1 MRRENTKFF
10 ARALREVA
18 TKVLM
23 VAMVI
28 SMAAVAGCSED
39 PTNGEENKQEQGQ
52 GGDYTNGV
60 QLPEES
66 SKKCGP
72 NQSLIKFNIKTSA
85 GYKLEVDNSDMLI
98 VRMNSAAD
106 KGGSFSVEMEVTQNK
121 TGAERKGNLFITV
134 NGYSRTKVMEVTQT
148 AGATDEVVKWV
159 DQRLQDEYYWL
170 DEYKEKLNT
179 FDYTLAYDK
188 FLSTSLLSMTTN
200 MEDGYVSGG
209 TRYLYSYITQESATR
224 ADDDRMENSFGIDI
238 ASTYIADSE
247 NKGAAMF
254 VVEHVYQ
261 DSPAANAGLKRGDY
275 ITKVDGNTIP
285 VIHDANN
292 NIIEANVPIFMDA
305 RNKLESGTGSVT
317 IEGETYDKE
326 NNKNI
331 IYRHNITSADYLP
344 NPVAYSTILQFDDA
358 VAKVMNPD
366 GKKIGY
372 MVYLGFESDFDEELI
387 ESMEYLAA
395 KGITDLILDLRMN
408 GGGSVNTSTMLA
420 SMLLS
425 EEYVGKTYATLK
437 RNPKNTLFPKEYLNT
452 ECLITKNGLGDF
464 EDKEL
469 PNLNLPELWVI
480 TSNSTASASEMVIK
494 GLEGLDVPVKLVGK
508 TTNGKNCGMDVM
520 EKTFGSHLYTYA
532 PITFMNY
539 NAKDDNDYADGII
552 PNIDFDKYYDPNN
565 PYKDYY
571 STQCYYFP
579 IPTANWGELNIEI
592 NENGGMSFSGD
603 FILLETVSN
612 IGRGKSMLKNSSAA
626 SELGFKPAEM
636 QTTRA
641 TETKM
646 VYDANIIPQN
656 RAYGATLT
664 EAEREA
670 LRANRE

>member
-28 SMAAVAGCSED
+28 SMAAMAGCSED

-52 GGDYTNGV
+52 GGGYTNGV

-106 KGGSFSVEMEVTQNK
+106 KGGSFSVEVEVTQNK

-134 NGYSRTKVMEVTQT
+134 NGYSRTKVMEITQT

-200 MEDGYVSGG
+200 MEDGYVVKG

-224 ADDDRMENSFGIDI
+224 ADDDRMENSFGILI
-238 ASTYIADSE
+238 AGRYFGGSNNTAI
-247 NKGAAMF
+247 F
-254 VVEHVYQ
+254 VVEHVYPG
-261 DSPAANAGLKRGDY
+261 SPAANAGLKRGDT
-275 ITKVDGNTIP
+275 ISKVDNATIP
-285 VIHDANN
+285 EPTSNLQQYYTL
-292 NIIEANVPIFMDA
+292 
-305 RNKLESGTGSVT
+305 RNKLESGTGSIT
-317 IEGETYDKE
+317 IEGETYDKQTQ
-326 NNKNI
+326 KDI
-331 IYRHNITSADYLP
+331 VYRKSLTAADYLP
-344 NPVAYSTILQFDDA
+344 SPVAHYTVLEFDEA
-358 VAKVMNPD
+358 VAKVINPD

-372 MVYLGFESDFDEELI
+372 LSYLGFESEYDAELI
-387 ESMEYLAA
+387 EAMEYLAA
-395 KGITDLILDLRMN
+395 KGITDLILDLRVN
-408 GGGSVNTSTMLA
+408 GGGSVNTSTMLG

-437 RNPKNTLFPKEYLNT
+437 RNPKNKLFPAEYLN
-452 ECLITKNGLGDF
+452 EDCLITKNGLGDEF
-464 EDKEL
+464 KNKDL
-469 PNLNLPELWVI
+469 PNLDLPELWVI
-480 TSNSTASASEMVIK
+480 ASNSTASASEMVIK
-494 GLEGLDVPVKLVGK
+494 GLEGLDVPVHIVGK

-520 EKTFGSHLYTYA
+520 EKTFGSYIYTYA
-532 PITFMNY
+532 PITFMNF
-539 NAKDDNDYADGII
+539 NAKGDNDYADGIK
-552 PNIDFDKYYDPNN
+552 PQVNLD
-565 PYKDYY
+565 DYY
-571 STQCYYFP
+571 NESNIQSSYQTYQCYVFP
-579 IPTANWGELNIEI
+579 MPMNEWAEMNFTPS
-592 NENGGMSFSGD
+592 ENGGINISGD
-603 FILLETVSN
+603 FALCETVLR
-612 IGRGKSMLKNSSAA
+612 IGGRTMLKSGTSAA
-626 SELGFKPAEM
+626 LQFKPTEM
-636 QTTRA
+636 MTTRA
-641 TETKM
+641 AEAKM

>member
-106 KGGSFSVEMEVTQNK
+106 KGGSFSVEVEVTQNK
-121 TGAERKGNLFITV
+121 TGAERKGNVFITV

-200 MEDGYVSGG
+200 MEDGYVVEG
-209 TRYLYSYITQESATR
+209 TRYLYSYITRESATR
-224 ADDDRMENSFGIDI
+224 ADDDRMENSFGILI
-238 ASTYIADSE
+238 AGRYFGGSNNTAIL
-247 NKGAAMF
+247 
-254 VVEHVYQ
+254 VVEHVYPG
-261 DSPAANAGLKRGDY
+261 SPAANAGLKRGDT
-275 ITKVDGNTIP
+275 ITKVDNATIP
-285 VIHDANN
+285 EPTSNLQQYYTL
-292 NIIEANVPIFMDA
+292 
-305 RNKLESGTGSVT
+305 RNKLESGTGSIT
-317 IEGETYDKE
+317 IEGETYDKQTQ
-326 NNKNI
+326 KDI
-331 IYRHNITSADYLP
+331 VYRKSLTAADYLP
-344 NPVAYSTILQFDDA
+344 NPVAHYTVLEFDEA
-358 VAKVMNPD
+358 VAKVINPD

-372 MVYLGFESDFDEELI
+372 LSYLGFESEYDAELI
-387 ESMEYLAA
+387 EAMEYLAA
-395 KGITDLILDLRMN
+395 KGITDLILDLRVN
-408 GGGSVNTSTMLA
+408 GGGSVNTSTMLG

-437 RNPKNTLFPKEYLNT
+437 RNPKNKLFPAEYLN
-452 ECLITKNGLGDF
+452 EDCLITKNGLGDEF
-464 EDKEL
+464 KNKDL
-469 PNLNLPELWVI
+469 PNLDLPELWVI
-480 TSNSTASASEMVIK
+480 ASNSTASASEMVIK
-494 GLEGLDVPVKLVGK
+494 GLEGLDVPVHIVGK

-520 EKTFGSHLYTYA
+520 EKSFGSYIYTYA
-532 PITFMNY
+532 PITFMNF
-539 NAKDDNDYADGII
+539 NAKDDNDYADGIK
-552 PNIDFDKYYDPNN
+552 PQVNFD
-565 PYKDYY
+565 DYY
-571 STQCYYFP
+571 NESNIQSSYQTYQCYVFP
-579 IPTANWGELNIEI
+579 MPMNEWAELNFTPS
-592 NENGGMSFSGD
+592 ENGGISISGD
-603 FILLETVSN
+603 FALCETVLR
-612 IGRGKSMLKNSSAA
+612 IGGRTMLKSGTSAA
-626 SELGFKPAEM
+626 LQFKPTEM
-636 QTTRA
+636 MTTRA
-641 TETKM
+641 AEAKM

>member
-39 PTNGEENKQEQGQ
+39 PTN

-106 KGGSFSVEMEVTQNK
+106 KGGSFSVELEVTQNK
-121 TGAERKGNLFITV
+121 TGAERKGNVFITV
-134 NGYSRTKVMEVTQT
+134 NGYSRTKVMEITQT

-200 MEDGYVSGG
+200 MEDGYVVKG

-224 ADDDRMENSFGIDI
+224 ADDDRMENSFGILI
-238 ASTYIADSE
+238 AGRYFGGSNNTAI
-247 NKGAAMF
+247 F
-254 VVEHVYQ
+254 VVEHVYPG
-261 DSPAANAGLKRGDY
+261 SPAANAGLKRGDT
-275 ITKVDGNTIP
+275 ISKVDNATIP
-285 VIHDANN
+285 EPTSNLQQYYTL
-292 NIIEANVPIFMDA
+292 
-305 RNKLESGTGSVT
+305 RNKLESGTGSIT
-317 IEGETYDKE
+317 IEGETYDKQTQ
-326 NNKNI
+326 KDI
-331 IYRHNITSADYLP
+331 VYRKSLTAADYLP
-344 NPVAYSTILQFDDA
+344 SPVAHYTVLEFDEA
-358 VAKVMNPD
+358 VAKVINPD

-372 MVYLGFESDFDEELI
+372 LSYLGFESEYDAELI
-387 ESMEYLAA
+387 EAIEYLAA
-395 KGITDLILDLRMN
+395 KGITDLILDLRVN
-408 GGGSVNTSTMLA
+408 GGGSVNTSTMLG

-437 RNPKNTLFPKEYLNT
+437 RNPKNKLFPAEYLNDD
-452 ECLITKNGLGDF
+452 CLITKNGLGDEF
-464 EDKEL
+464 KNKDL
-469 PNLNLPELWVI
+469 PNLDLPELWVI
-480 TSNSTASASEMVIK
+480 ASNSTASASEMVIK
-494 GLEGLDVPVKLVGK
+494 GLEGLDVPVHIVGK

-520 EKTFGSHLYTYA
+520 EKSFGSYIYTYA
-532 PITFMNY
+532 PITFMNF
-539 NAKDDNDYADGII
+539 NAKGDNDYADGIK
-552 PNIDFDKYYDPNN
+552 PQVNLD
-565 PYKDYY
+565 DYY
-571 STQCYYFP
+571 NESNIQSSYQTYQCYVFP
-579 IPTANWGELNIEI
+579 MPMNEWAEMNFTPS
-592 NENGGMSFSGD
+592 ENGGINISGD
-603 FILLETVSN
+603 FALCETVLR
-612 IGRGKSMLKNSSAA
+612 IGGRTMLKSGTSAA
-626 SELGFKPAEM
+626 LQFKPTEM
-636 QTTRA
+636 MTTRA
-641 TETKM
+641 AEAKM

>member
-106 KGGSFSVEMEVTQNK
+106 KGGSFSVELEVTQNK
-121 TGAERKGNLFITV
+121 TGAERKGNVFITV
-134 NGYSRTKVMEVTQT
+134 NGYSRTKVMEITQT

-200 MEDGYVSGG
+200 MEDGYVVEG
-209 TRYLYSYITQESATR
+209 TRYLYSYITRESATR
-224 ADDDRMENSFGIDI
+224 ADDDRMENSFGILI
-238 ASTYIADSE
+238 AGRYFGGSNNTAI
-247 NKGAAMF
+247 F
-254 VVEHVYQ
+254 VVEHVYPG
-261 DSPAANAGLKRGDY
+261 SPAANAGLKRGDT
-275 ITKVDGNTIP
+275 ISKVDNATIP
-285 VIHDANN
+285 EPTSNLQQ
-292 NIIEANVPIFMDA
+292 FYTL
-305 RNKLESGTGSVT
+305 RSKLESGTGSIT
-317 IEGETYDKE
+317 IEGETYDKQTQ
-326 NNKNI
+326 KDI
-331 IYRHNITSADYLP
+331 VYRKSLTAADYLP
-344 NPVAYSTILQFDDA
+344 SPVAHYTVLEFDEA
-358 VAKVMNPD
+358 VAKVINPD

-372 MVYLGFESDFDEELI
+372 LSYLGFESEYDAELI
-387 ESMEYLAA
+387 EAMEYLAA
-395 KGITDLILDLRMN
+395 KGITDLILDLRVN
-408 GGGSVNTSTMLA
+408 GGGSVNTSTMLG

-437 RNPKNTLFPKEYLNT
+437 RNPKNKLFPAEYLNDD
-452 ECLITKNGLGDF
+452 CLITKNGLGDELAF
-464 EDKEL
+464 KDL
-469 PNLNLPELWVI
+469 PNLDLPELWVI
-480 TSNSTASASEMVIK
+480 ASNSTASASEMVIK
-494 GLEGLDVPVKLVGK
+494 GLEGLDVPVHIVGK

-520 EKTFGSHLYTYA
+520 EKTFGSYIYTYA
-532 PITFMNY
+532 PITFMNF
-539 NAKDDNDYADGII
+539 NAKGDNDYADGIK
-552 PNIDFDKYYDPNN
+552 PQVNFDDYWNESNIQSSYQTY
-565 PYKDYY
+565 
-571 STQCYYFP
+571 QCYVFP
-579 IPTANWGELNIEI
+579 MPMNEWAELNFTPS
-592 NENGGMSFSGD
+592 ENGGINISGD
-603 FILLETVSN
+603 FALCETVLR
-612 IGRGKSMLKNSSAA
+612 IGGRTMLKSGTSA
-626 SELGFKPAEM
+626 SLQFKPTEM
-636 QTTRA
+636 MTTRA
-641 TETKM
+641 AEAKR

>member
-39 PTNGEENKQEQGQ
+39 PTN

-106 KGGSFSVEMEVTQNK
+106 KGGSFSVEVEVTQNK

-200 MEDGYVSGG
+200 MEDGYVVEG

-224 ADDDRMENSFGIDI
+224 ADDDRMVNSFGILI
-238 ASTYIADSE
+238 AGRYFGGSNNTAIL
-247 NKGAAMF
+247 
-254 VVEHVYQ
+254 VVEHVYPG
-261 DSPAANAGLKRGDY
+261 SPAANAGLKRGDT
-275 ITKVDGNTIP
+275 ISKVDNATIP
-285 VIHDANN
+285 APTDNAGIQQ
-292 NIIEANVPIFMDA
+292 FYTL
-305 RNKLESGTGSVT
+305 RSKLESGTGSIT
-317 IEGETYDKE
+317 IEGETYDKQTQ
-326 NNKNI
+326 KDI
-331 IYRHNITSADYLP
+331 VFRKTLTAADYLP
-344 NPVAYSTILQFDDA
+344 SPVAHYTVLEFDEA
-358 VAKVMNPD
+358 VAKVINPD

-372 MVYLGFESDFDEELI
+372 LSYLGFEMEYDAELI
-387 ESMEYLAA
+387 EAMEYLAA
-395 KGITDLILDLRMN
+395 KGITDLILDLRVN
-408 GGGSVNTSTMLA
+408 GGGSVNTSTMLG

-437 RNPKNTLFPKEYLNT
+437 RNPKNKLFPAEYLNDD
-452 ECLITKNGLGDF
+452 CLITKNGLGDEF
-464 EDKEL
+464 KNKDL
-469 PNLNLPELWVI
+469 PNLDLPELWVI
-480 TSNSTASASEMVIK
+480 ASNSTASASEMVIK
-494 GLEGLDVPVKLVGK
+494 GLEGLDVPVHIVGK

-520 EKTFGSHLYTYA
+520 EKTFGSYIYTYA
-532 PITFMNY
+532 PITFMNF
-539 NAKDDNDYADGII
+539 NAKGDNDYADGIK
-552 PNIDFDKYYDPNN
+552 PQVNLD
-565 PYKDYY
+565 DYY
-571 STQCYYFP
+571 NESNIQSSYQTYQCYVFP
-579 IPTANWGELNIEI
+579 MPMNEWAEMNFTPS
-592 NENGGMSFSGD
+592 ENGGISISGD
-603 FILLETVSN
+603 FALCETVLR
-612 IGRGKSMLKNSSAA
+612 IGGRTMLKSGTSAA
-626 SELGFKPAEM
+626 LQFKPTEM
-636 QTTRA
+636 MTTRA
-641 TETKM
+641 AEAKM

>member
-121 TGAERKGNLFITV
+121 TGAERKGNVFITV

-224 ADDDRMENSFGIDI
+224 ADDDRMENSFGILI
-238 ASTYIADSE
+238 AGRYFGGSNNTAIL
-247 NKGAAMF
+247 
-254 VVEHVYQ
+254 VVEHVYPG
-261 DSPAANAGLKRGDY
+261 SPAANAGLKRGDT
-275 ITKVDGNTIP
+275 ISKVDNATIP
-285 VIHDANN
+285 APTDNAGIQQ
-292 NIIEANVPIFMDA
+292 FYTL
-305 RNKLESGTGSVT
+305 RSKLESGTGSIT
-317 IEGETYDKE
+317 IEGETYDKQTQ
-326 NNKNI
+326 KDI
-331 IYRHNITSADYLP
+331 VYRKSLTAADYLP
-344 NPVAYSTILQFDDA
+344 SPVAHYTVLEFDEA
-358 VAKVMNPD
+358 VAKVINPD

-372 MVYLGFESDFDEELI
+372 LSYLGFESEYDAELI
-387 ESMEYLAA
+387 EAMEYLAA
-395 KGITDLILDLRMN
+395 KGITDLILDLRVN
-408 GGGSVNTSTMLA
+408 GGGSVNTSTMLG

-437 RNPKNTLFPKEYLNT
+437 RNPKNKLFPAEYLNDD
-452 ECLITKNGLGDF
+452 CLITKNGLGDEF
-464 EDKEL
+464 KNKDL
-469 PNLNLPELWVI
+469 PNLDLPELWVI
-480 TSNSTASASEMVIK
+480 ASNSTASTSEMVIK
-494 GLEGLDVPVKLVGK
+494 GLEGLDVPVHIVGK

-520 EKTFGSHLYTYA
+520 EKTFGSYIYTYA
-532 PITFMNY
+532 PITFMNF
-539 NAKDDNDYADGII
+539 NAKGDNDYADGIK
-552 PNIDFDKYYDPNN
+552 PQVNFD
-565 PYKDYY
+565 DYY
-571 STQCYYFP
+571 NESNIQSSYQTYQCYVFP
-579 IPTANWGELNIEI
+579 MPMNEWAEMNFTPS
-592 NENGGMSFSGD
+592 ENGGISISGD
-603 FILLETVSN
+603 FALCETVLR
-612 IGRGKSMLKNSSAA
+612 IGGRTMLKSGTSAA
-626 SELGFKPAEM
+626 LQFKPTEM

-641 TETKM
+641 TETRK
-646 VYDANIIPQN
+646 VFNANIIPQN

>member
-106 KGGSFSVEMEVTQNK
+106 KGGSFSVEVEVTQNK

-224 ADDDRMENSFGIDI
+224 ADDDRMENSFGILI
-238 ASTYIADSE
+238 AGRYFGGSNNTAI
-247 NKGAAMF
+247 F
-254 VVEHVYQ
+254 VVEHVYPG
-261 DSPAANAGLKRGDY
+261 SPAANAGLKRGDT
-275 ITKVDGNTIP
+275 ISKVDGNTIP
-285 VIHDANN
+285 TPYVNGVYN
-292 NIIEANVPIFMDA
+292 EANAILFA
-305 RNKLESGTGSVT
+305 TQRSKLESGTGSIT
-317 IEGETYDKE
+317 IEGETYDKQTQ
-326 NNKNI
+326 KDI
-331 IYRHNITSADYLP
+331 VYRKTLTSADYLP
-344 NPVAYSTILQFDDA
+344 SPVAHYTVLEFDEA
-358 VAKVMNPD
+358 VAKVINPD

-372 MVYLGFESDFDEELI
+372 LSYLGFESEYDAELI
-387 ESMEYLAA
+387 EAMEYLAA
-395 KGITDLILDLRMN
+395 KGITDLILDLRVN
-408 GGGSVNTSTMLA
+408 GGGSVNTSTMLG

-425 EEYVGKTYATLK
+425 ESYVGKTYATLK
-437 RNPKNTLFPKEYLNT
+437 RNPKNKRIPAEYLN
-452 ECLITKNGLGDF
+452 EDCLITKNGLGDELAF
-464 EDKEL
+464 KDL
-469 PNLNLPELWVI
+469 PNLDLPELWVI
-480 TSNSTASASEMVIK
+480 ASNSTASASEMVIK
-494 GLEGLDVPVKLVGK
+494 GLEGLDVPVHIVGK

-520 EKTFGSHLYTYA
+520 EKTFGSYIYTYA
-532 PITFMNY
+532 PITFMNF
-539 NAKDDNDYADGII
+539 NAKGDNDYADGIK
-552 PNIDFDKYYDPNN
+552 PQVNFD
-565 PYKDYY
+565 DYY
-571 STQCYYFP
+571 NESNIQSSYQTYQCYVFP
-579 IPTANWGELNIEI
+579 MPMNEWAELNITI
-592 NENGGMSFSGD
+592 NEDGTMNFSGD
-603 FILLETVSN
+603 FILFETVSN

-626 SELGFKPAEM
+626 SELGFKPTEM

-641 TETKM
+641 TETRK
-646 VYDANIIPQN
+646 VFNANLLPQN

>member
-39 PTNGEENKQEQGQ
+39 PTN

-106 KGGSFSVEMEVTQNK
+106 KGGSFSVELEVTQNK

-209 TRYLYSYITQESATR
+209 TRYLYSYITRESATR
-224 ADDDRMENSFGIDI
+224 ADDDRMENSFGILI
-238 ASTYIADSE
+238 AGRYFGGSNNTAI
-247 NKGAAMF
+247 F
-254 VVEHVYQ
+254 VVEHVYPG
-261 DSPAANAGLKRGDY
+261 SPAANAGLKRGDT
-275 ITKVDGNTIP
+275 ISKVDNATIP
-285 VIHDANN
+285 EPTSNLQQ
-292 NIIEANVPIFMDA
+292 FYTL
-305 RNKLESGTGSVT
+305 RSKLESGTGSIT
-317 IEGETYDKE
+317 IEGETYDKQTQ
-326 NNKNI
+326 KDI
-331 IYRHNITSADYLP
+331 VYRKSLTAADYLP
-344 NPVAYSTILQFDDA
+344 SPVAHYTVLEFDEA
-358 VAKVMNPD
+358 VAKVINPD

-372 MVYLGFESDFDEELI
+372 LSYLGFESEYDAELI
-387 ESMEYLAA
+387 EAMEYLAA
-395 KGITDLILDLRMN
+395 KGITDLILDLRVN
-408 GGGSVNTSTMLA
+408 GGGSVNTSTMLG

-425 EEYVGKTYATLK
+425 ESYVGKTYATLK
-437 RNPKNTLFPKEYLNT
+437 RNPKNKLFPAEYLNDD
-452 ECLITKNGLGDF
+452 CLITKNGLGDELAF
-464 EDKEL
+464 KDL
-469 PNLNLPELWVI
+469 PNLDLPELWVI
-480 TSNSTASASEMVIK
+480 ASNSTASASEMVIK
-494 GLEGLDVPVKLVGK
+494 GLEGLDVPVHIVGK

-520 EKTFGSHLYTYA
+520 EKTFGSYIYTYA
-532 PITFMNY
+532 PITFMNF
-539 NAKDDNDYADGII
+539 NAKGDNDYADGIK
-552 PNIDFDKYYDPNN
+552 PQVNFDDYWNESNIQSSYQTY
-565 PYKDYY
+565 
-571 STQCYYFP
+571 QCYVFP
-579 IPTANWGELNIEI
+579 MPMNEWAEMNFTPS
-592 NENGGMSFSGD
+592 ENGGISISGD
-603 FILLETVSN
+603 FALCETVLR
-612 IGRGKSMLKNSSAA
+612 IGGRTMLKSGTSAA
-626 SELGFKPAEM
+626 LQFKPTEM
-636 QTTRA
+636 MTTRA
-641 TETKM
+641 AEAKM

>member
-39 PTNGEENKQEQGQ
+39 PTN

-106 KGGSFSVEMEVTQNK
+106 KGGSFSVEVEVTQNK
-121 TGAERKGNLFITV
+121 TGAERKGNVFITV

-200 MEDGYVSGG
+200 MEDGYVVEG
-209 TRYLYSYITQESATR
+209 TRYLYSYITRESATR
-224 ADDDRMENSFGIDI
+224 ADDDRMKNSFGILI
-238 ASTYIADSE
+238 AGRYFGGSNNTAI
-247 NKGAAMF
+247 F
-254 VVEHVYQ
+254 VVEHVYPG
-261 DSPAANAGLKRGDY
+261 SPAANAGLKRGDT
-275 ITKVDGNTIP
+275 ISKVDNATIP
-285 VIHDANN
+285 EPTSNLQQ
-292 NIIEANVPIFMDA
+292 FYTL
-305 RNKLESGTGSVT
+305 RNKLESGTGSIT
-317 IEGETYDKE
+317 IEGDTYDKQTQ
-326 NNKNI
+326 KDI
-331 IYRHNITSADYLP
+331 VYRKSLTAADYLP
-344 NPVAYSTILQFDDA
+344 SPVAHYTVLEFDEA
-358 VAKVMNPD
+358 VAKVINPD

-372 MVYLGFESDFDEELI
+372 LSYLGFESEYDAELI
-387 ESMEYLAA
+387 EAMEYLAA
-395 KGITDLILDLRMN
+395 KGITDLILDLRVN
-408 GGGSVNTSTMLA
+408 GGGSVNTSTMLG

-437 RNPKNTLFPKEYLNT
+437 RNPKNKLFPAEYLN
-452 ECLITKNGLGDF
+452 EDCLITKNGLGDELAF
-464 EDKEL
+464 KDL
-469 PNLNLPELWVI
+469 PNLDLPELWVI
-480 TSNSTASASEMVIK
+480 ASNSTASASEMVIK
-494 GLEGLDVPVKLVGK
+494 GLEGLDVPVHIVGK

-520 EKTFGSHLYTYA
+520 EKTFGSYIYTYA
-532 PITFMNY
+532 PITFMNF
-539 NAKDDNDYADGII
+539 NAKGDNDYADGIK
-552 PNIDFDKYYDPNN
+552 PQVNLD
-565 PYKDYY
+565 DYY
-571 STQCYYFP
+571 NESNIQSSYQTYQCYVFP
-579 IPTANWGELNIEI
+579 MPMNEWAELNITI
-592 NENGGMSFSGD
+592 NEDGTMNFSGD
-603 FILLETVSN
+603 FILFETVSN
-612 IGRGKSMLKNSSAA
+612 IGRGKSILKSNKAA
-626 SELGFKPAEM
+626 AALQFKPTEM
-636 QTTRA
+636 MTTRA
-641 TETKM
+641 AEAKM

>member
-106 KGGSFSVEMEVTQNK
+106 KGGSFSVEVEVTQNK

-188 FLSTSLLSMTTN
+188 FLSPSLLSMTTN

-224 ADDDRMENSFGIDI
+224 ADDDRMENSFGILI
-238 ASTYIADSE
+238 AGRYFGGSNNTAIL
-247 NKGAAMF
+247 
-254 VVEHVYQ
+254 VVEHVYPG
-261 DSPAANAGLKRGDY
+261 SPAANAGLKRGDT
-275 ITKVDGNTIP
+275 ITKVDNATIP
-285 VIHDANN
+285 SPTSNLQQYYTL
-292 NIIEANVPIFMDA
+292 
-305 RNKLESGTGSVT
+305 RSKLESGTGSIT
-317 IEGETYDKE
+317 IEGETYDKQTQ
-326 NNKNI
+326 KDI
-331 IYRHNITSADYLP
+331 VYRKTLTSADYLP
-344 NPVAYSTILQFDDA
+344 SPVAHYTVLEFDEA
-358 VAKVMNPD
+358 VAKVINPD

-372 MVYLGFESDFDEELI
+372 LSYLGFESEYDAELI
-387 ESMEYLAA
+387 EAMEYLAA
-395 KGITDLILDLRMN
+395 KGITDLILDLRVN
-408 GGGSVNTSTMLA
+408 GGGSVNTSTMLG

-425 EEYVGKTYATLK
+425 ESYVGKTYATLK
-437 RNPKNTLFPKEYLNT
+437 RNPKNKLFPAEYLNDD
-452 ECLITKNGLGDF
+452 CLITKNGLGDELAF
-464 EDKEL
+464 KDL
-469 PNLNLPELWVI
+469 PNLDLPELWVI
-480 TSNSTASASEMVIK
+480 ASNSTASASEMVIK
-494 GLEGLDVPVKLVGK
+494 GLEGLDVPVHIVGK

-520 EKTFGSHLYTYA
+520 EKSFGSYIYTYA
-532 PITFMNY
+532 PITFMNF
-539 NAKDDNDYADGII
+539 NAKGDNDYADGIK
-552 PNIDFDKYYDPNN
+552 PQVNLD
-565 PYKDYY
+565 DYY
-571 STQCYYFP
+571 NESNIQSSYQTYQCYVFP
-579 IPTANWGELNIEI
+579 MPMNEWAEMNFTPS
-592 NENGGMSFSGD
+592 ENGGINISGD
-603 FILLETVSN
+603 FALCETVLR
-612 IGRGKSMLKNSSAA
+612 IGGRTMLKSGTSAA
-626 SELGFKPAEM
+626 LQFKPTEM
-636 QTTRA
+636 MTTRA
-641 TETKM
+641 AEAKM

>member
-39 PTNGEENKQEQGQ
+39 PTN

-106 KGGSFSVEMEVTQNK
+106 KGGSFSVEVEVTQNK
-121 TGAERKGNLFITV
+121 TGAERKGNVFITV
-134 NGYSRTKVMEVTQT
+134 NGYSRTKVMEITQT

-200 MEDGYVSGG
+200 MEDGYVVEG
-209 TRYLYSYITQESATR
+209 TRYLYSYITRESATR
-224 ADDDRMENSFGIDI
+224 ADDDRMENSFGILI
-238 ASTYIADSE
+238 AGRYFGGSNNTAIL
-247 NKGAAMF
+247 
-254 VVEHVYQ
+254 VVEHVYPG
-261 DSPAANAGLKRGDY
+261 SPAANAGLKRGDT
-275 ITKVDGNTIP
+275 ITKVDNATIP
-285 VIHDANN
+285 SPTSNLQQYYTL
-292 NIIEANVPIFMDA
+292 
-305 RNKLESGTGSVT
+305 RSKLESGTGSIT
-317 IEGETYDKE
+317 IEGETYDKQTQ
-326 NNKNI
+326 KDI
-331 IYRHNITSADYLP
+331 VYRKSLTAADYLP
-344 NPVAYSTILQFDDA
+344 SPVAHYTVLEFDEA
-358 VAKVMNPD
+358 VAKVINPD

-372 MVYLGFESDFDEELI
+372 LSYLGFESEYDAELI
-387 ESMEYLAA
+387 EAMEYLAA
-395 KGITDLILDLRMN
+395 KGITDLILDLRVN
-408 GGGSVNTSTMLA
+408 GGGSVNTSTMLG

-437 RNPKNTLFPKEYLNT
+437 RNPKNKLFPAEYLNDD
-452 ECLITKNGLGDF
+452 CLITKNGLGDELAF
-464 EDKEL
+464 KDL
-469 PNLNLPELWVI
+469 PNLDLPELWVI
-480 TSNSTASASEMVIK
+480 ASNSTASASEMVIK
-494 GLEGLDVPVKLVGK
+494 GLEGLDVPVHIVGK

-520 EKTFGSHLYTYA
+520 EKTFGSYIYTYA
-532 PITFMNY
+532 PITFMNF
-539 NAKDDNDYADGII
+539 NAKGDNDYADGIK
-552 PNIDFDKYYDPNN
+552 PQVNFD
-565 PYKDYY
+565 DYY
-571 STQCYYFP
+571 NESNIQSSYQTYQCYVFP
-579 IPTANWGELNIEI
+579 MPMNEWAEMNFTPS
-592 NENGGMSFSGD
+592 ENGGISISGD
-603 FILLETVSN
+603 FALCETVLR
-612 IGRGKSMLKNSSAA
+612 IGGRTMLKSGTSAA
-626 SELGFKPAEM
+626 LQFKPTEM
-636 QTTRA
+636 MTTRA
-641 TETKM
+641 AEAKM

>member
-106 KGGSFSVEMEVTQNK
+106 KGGSFSVEVEVTQNK
-121 TGAERKGNLFITV
+121 TGAERKGNVFITV
-134 NGYSRTKVMEVTQT
+134 NGYSRTKVMEITQT

-200 MEDGYVSGG
+200 MEDGYVVEG

-224 ADDDRMENSFGIDI
+224 ADDDRMENSFGILI
-238 ASTYIADSE
+238 AGRYFGGSNNTAIL
-247 NKGAAMF
+247 
-254 VVEHVYQ
+254 VVEHVYPG
-261 DSPAANAGLKRGDY
+261 SPAANAGLKRGDT
-275 ITKVDGNTIP
+275 ITKVDNATIP
-285 VIHDANN
+285 SPTSNLQQYYTL
-292 NIIEANVPIFMDA
+292 
-305 RNKLESGTGSVT
+305 RSKLESGTGSIT
-317 IEGETYDKE
+317 IEGETYDKQTQ
-326 NNKNI
+326 KDI
-331 IYRHNITSADYLP
+331 VYRKSLTAADYLP
-344 NPVAYSTILQFDDA
+344 SPVAHYTVLEFDEA
-358 VAKVMNPD
+358 VAKVINPD

-372 MVYLGFESDFDEELI
+372 LSYLGFESEYDAELI
-387 ESMEYLAA
+387 EAMEYLAA
-395 KGITDLILDLRMN
+395 KGITDLILDLRVN
-408 GGGSVNTSTMLA
+408 GGGSVNTSTMLG

-437 RNPKNTLFPKEYLNT
+437 RNPKNKLFPAEYLNDD
-452 ECLITKNGLGDF
+452 CLITKNGLGDELAF
-464 EDKEL
+464 KDL
-469 PNLNLPELWVI
+469 PNLDLPELWVI
-480 TSNSTASASEMVIK
+480 ASNSTASASEMVIK
-494 GLEGLDVPVKLVGK
+494 GLEGLDVPVHIVGK

-520 EKTFGSHLYTYA
+520 EKTFGSYIYTYA
-532 PITFMNY
+532 PITFMNF
-539 NAKDDNDYADGII
+539 NAKGDNDYADGIK
-552 PNIDFDKYYDPNN
+552 PQVNFD
-565 PYKDYY
+565 DYY
-571 STQCYYFP
+571 NESNIQSSYQTYQCYVFP
-579 IPTANWGELNIEI
+579 MPMNEWAEMNFTPS
-592 NENGGMSFSGD
+592 ENGGISISGD
-603 FILLETVSN
+603 FALCETVLR
-612 IGRGKSMLKNSSAA
+612 IGGRTMLKSGTSAA
-626 SELGFKPAEM
+626 LQFKPTEM
-636 QTTRA
+636 MTTRA
-641 TETKM
+641 AEAKM

>member
-39 PTNGEENKQEQGQ
+39 PTN

-106 KGGSFSVEMEVTQNK
+106 KGGSFSVELEVTQNK

-200 MEDGYVSGG
+200 MEDGYVVEG

-224 ADDDRMENSFGIDI
+224 ADDDRMENSFGILI
-238 ASTYIADSE
+238 AGRYFGGSNNTAIL
-247 NKGAAMF
+247 
-254 VVEHVYQ
+254 VVEHVYPG
-261 DSPAANAGLKRGDY
+261 SPAANAGLKRGDT
-275 ITKVDGNTIP
+275 ISKVDNATIP
-285 VIHDANN
+285 APTDNAGIQQ
-292 NIIEANVPIFMDA
+292 FYTL
-305 RNKLESGTGSVT
+305 RSKLESGTGSIT
-317 IEGETYDKE
+317 IEGETYDKQTQ
-326 NNKNI
+326 KDI
-331 IYRHNITSADYLP
+331 VFRKSLTAADYLP
-344 NPVAYSTILQFDDA
+344 SPVAHYTVLEFDEA
-358 VAKVMNPD
+358 VAKVINPD

-372 MVYLGFESDFDEELI
+372 LSYLGFEMEYDAELI
-387 ESMEYLAA
+387 EAMEYLAA
-395 KGITDLILDLRMN
+395 KGITDLILDLRVN
-408 GGGSVNTSTMLA
+408 GGGSVNTSTMLG

-437 RNPKNTLFPKEYLNT
+437 RNPKNKLFPAEYLNDD
-452 ECLITKNGLGDF
+452 CLITKNGLGDEF
-464 EDKEL
+464 KNKDL
-469 PNLNLPELWVI
+469 PNLDLPELWVI
-480 TSNSTASASEMVIK
+480 ASNSTASASEMVIK
-494 GLEGLDVPVKLVGK
+494 GLEGLDVPVHIVGK

-520 EKTFGSHLYTYA
+520 EKTFGSYIYTYA
-532 PITFMNY
+532 PITFMNF
-539 NAKDDNDYADGII
+539 NAKGDNDYADGIK
-552 PNIDFDKYYDPNN
+552 PQVNFD
-565 PYKDYY
+565 DYY
-571 STQCYYFP
+571 NESNIQSSYQTYQCYVFP
-579 IPTANWGELNIEI
+579 MPMNEWAEMNFTPS
-592 NENGGMSFSGD
+592 ENGGISISGD
-603 FILLETVSN
+603 FALCETVLR
-612 IGRGKSMLKNSSAA
+612 IGGRTMLKSGTSAA
-626 SELGFKPAEM
+626 LQFKPTEM
-636 QTTRA
+636 MTTRA
-641 TETKM
+641 AEAKR

>member
-106 KGGSFSVEMEVTQNK
+106 KGGSFSVELEVTQNK
-121 TGAERKGNLFITV
+121 TGAERKGNVFITV
-134 NGYSRTKVMEVTQT
+134 NGYSRTKVMEITQT

-200 MEDGYVSGG
+200 MEDGYVVKG

-224 ADDDRMENSFGIDI
+224 ADDDRMENSFGILI
-238 ASTYIADSE
+238 AGRYFGGSNNTAIL
-247 NKGAAMF
+247 
-254 VVEHVYQ
+254 VVEHVYPG
-261 DSPAANAGLKRGDY
+261 SPAANAGLKRGDT
-275 ITKVDGNTIP
+275 ITKVDNATIP
-285 VIHDANN
+285 EPTSNLQQYYTL
-292 NIIEANVPIFMDA
+292 
-305 RNKLESGTGSVT
+305 RNKLESGTGSIT
-317 IEGETYDKE
+317 IEGETYDKQTQ
-326 NNKNI
+326 KDI
-331 IYRHNITSADYLP
+331 VYRKSLTAADYLP
-344 NPVAYSTILQFDDA
+344 SPVAHYTVLEFDEA
-358 VAKVMNPD
+358 VAKVINPD

-372 MVYLGFESDFDEELI
+372 LSYLGFESEYDAELI
-387 ESMEYLAA
+387 EAMEYLAA
-395 KGITDLILDLRMN
+395 KGITDLILDLRVN
-408 GGGSVNTSTMLA
+408 GGGSVNTSTMLG

-425 EEYVGKTYATLK
+425 ESYVGKTYATLK
-437 RNPKNTLFPKEYLNT
+437 RNPKNKLFPAEYLNDD
-452 ECLITKNGLGDF
+452 CLITKNGLGDEF
-464 EDKEL
+464 KNKDL
-469 PNLNLPELWVI
+469 PNLDLPELWVI
-480 TSNSTASASEMVIK
+480 ASNSTASASEMVIK
-494 GLEGLDVPVKLVGK
+494 GLEGLDVPVHIVGK

-520 EKTFGSHLYTYA
+520 EKSFGSYIYTYA
-532 PITFMNY
+532 PITFMNF
-539 NAKDDNDYADGII
+539 NAKGDNDYADGIK
-552 PNIDFDKYYDPNN
+552 PQVNFD
-565 PYKDYY
+565 DYY
-571 STQCYYFP
+571 NESNIQSSYQTYQCYVFP
-579 IPTANWGELNIEI
+579 MPMNEWAEMNFTPS
-592 NENGGMSFSGD
+592 ENGGISISGD
-603 FILLETVSN
+603 FALCETVLR
-612 IGRGKSMLKNSSAA
+612 IGGRTMLKSGTSAA
-626 SELGFKPAEM
+626 LQFKPTEM
-636 QTTRA
+636 MTTRA
-641 TETKM
+641 AEAKM

>member
-39 PTNGEENKQEQGQ
+39 PTN

-134 NGYSRTKVMEVTQT
+134 NGYSRTKVMEITQT

-200 MEDGYVSGG
+200 MEDGYVVEG

-224 ADDDRMENSFGIDI
+224 ADDDRMKNSFGILI
-238 ASTYIADSE
+238 AGRYFGGSNNTAI
-247 NKGAAMF
+247 F
-254 VVEHVYQ
+254 VVEHVYPG
-261 DSPAANAGLKRGDY
+261 SPAANAGLKRGDT
-275 ITKVDGNTIP
+275 ITKVDNATIP
-285 VIHDANN
+285 APTDNAGIQQ
-292 NIIEANVPIFMDA
+292 FYTL
-305 RNKLESGTGSVT
+305 RSKLESGTGSIT
-317 IEGETYDKE
+317 IEGETYDKQTQ
-326 NNKNI
+326 KDI
-331 IYRHNITSADYLP
+331 VYRKSLTAADYLP
-344 NPVAYSTILQFDDA
+344 SPVAHYTVLEFDEA
-358 VAKVMNPD
+358 VAKVINPD

-372 MVYLGFESDFDEELI
+372 LSYLGFESEYDAELI
-387 ESMEYLAA
+387 EAMEYLAA
-395 KGITDLILDLRMN
+395 KGITDLILDLRVN
-408 GGGSVNTSTMLA
+408 GGGSVNTSTMLG

-437 RNPKNTLFPKEYLNT
+437 RNPKNKLVPAEYLNDD
-452 ECLITKNGLGDF
+452 CLITKNGLGDF

-494 GLEGLDVPVKLVGK
+494 GLEGLDVPVHIVGK

-520 EKTFGSHLYTYA
+520 EKTFGSYIYTYA
-532 PITFMNY
+532 PITFMNF
-539 NAKDDNDYADGII
+539 NAKGDNDYADGIK
-552 PNIDFDKYYDPNN
+552 PQVNLD
-565 PYKDYY
+565 DYY
-571 STQCYYFP
+571 NESNIQSSYQTYQCYVFP
-579 IPTANWGELNIEI
+579 MPMNEWAELNITI
-592 NENGGMSFSGD
+592 NEDGTMNFSGD
-603 FILLETVSN
+603 FILFETVSN
-612 IGRGKSMLKNSSAA
+612 IGRGKSILKSNKAA
-626 SELGFKPAEM
+626 AALQFKPTEM
-636 QTTRA
+636 MTTRA
-641 TETKM
+641 AEAKM

>member
-106 KGGSFSVEMEVTQNK
+106 KGGSFSVELEVTQNK

-200 MEDGYVSGG
+200 MEDGYVVEG

-224 ADDDRMENSFGIDI
+224 ADDDRMENSFGILI
-238 ASTYIADSE
+238 AGRYFGGSNNTAIL
-247 NKGAAMF
+247 
-254 VVEHVYQ
+254 VVEHVYPG
-261 DSPAANAGLKRGDY
+261 SPAANAGLKRGDT
-275 ITKVDGNTIP
+275 ITKVDNATIP
-285 VIHDANN
+285 EPTSNLQQYYTL
-292 NIIEANVPIFMDA
+292 
-305 RNKLESGTGSVT
+305 RSKLESGTGSIT
-317 IEGETYDKE
+317 IEGETYDKQTQ
-326 NNKNI
+326 KDI
-331 IYRHNITSADYLP
+331 VYRKTLTSADYLP
-344 NPVAYSTILQFDDA
+344 SPVAHYTVLEFDEA
-358 VAKVMNPD
+358 VAKVINPD

-372 MVYLGFESDFDEELI
+372 LSYLGFESEYDAELI
-387 ESMEYLAA
+387 EAMEYLAA
-395 KGITDLILDLRMN
+395 KGITDLILDLRVN
-408 GGGSVNTSTMLA
+408 GGGSVNTSTMLG

-425 EEYVGKTYATLK
+425 ESYVGKTYATLK
-437 RNPKNTLFPKEYLNT
+437 RNPKNKLFPAEYLNDD
-452 ECLITKNGLGDF
+452 CLITKNGLGDEF
-464 EDKEL
+464 KNKDL
-469 PNLNLPELWVI
+469 PNLDLPELWVI
-480 TSNSTASASEMVIK
+480 ASNSTASASEMVIK
-494 GLEGLDVPVKLVGK
+494 GLEGLDVPVHIVGK

-520 EKTFGSHLYTYA
+520 EKTFGSYIYTYA
-532 PITFMNY
+532 PITFMNF
-539 NAKDDNDYADGII
+539 NAKGDNDYADGIK
-552 PNIDFDKYYDPNN
+552 PQVNFDDYWNESNIQSSYQTY
-565 PYKDYY
+565 
-571 STQCYYFP
+571 QCYVFP
-579 IPTANWGELNIEI
+579 MPMNEWAEMNFTPS
-592 NENGGMSFSGD
+592 ENGGISISGD
-603 FILLETVSN
+603 FALCETVLR
-612 IGRGKSMLKNSSAA
+612 IGGRTMLKSGTSAA
-626 SELGFKPAEM
+626 LQFKPTEM
-636 QTTRA
+636 MTTRA
-641 TETKM
+641 AEAKM

-656 RAYGATLT
+656 RAYGATRT

>member
-85 GYKLEVDNSDMLI
+85 GYKLEVDNNDMLI

-106 KGGSFSVEMEVTQNK
+106 KGGSFSVEVEVTQNK
-121 TGAERKGNLFITV
+121 TGAERKGNVFITV

-200 MEDGYVSGG
+200 MEDGYVVEG

-224 ADDDRMENSFGIDI
+224 ADDDRMENSFGILI
-238 ASTYIADSE
+238 AGRYFGGSNNTAIL
-247 NKGAAMF
+247 
-254 VVEHVYQ
+254 VVEHVYPG
-261 DSPAANAGLKRGDY
+261 SPAANAGLKRGDT
-275 ITKVDGNTIP
+275 ITKVDNATIP
-285 VIHDANN
+285 EPTSNLQQYYTL
-292 NIIEANVPIFMDA
+292 
-305 RNKLESGTGSVT
+305 RNKLESGTGSIT
-317 IEGETYDKE
+317 IEGETYDKQTQ
-326 NNKNI
+326 KDI
-331 IYRHNITSADYLP
+331 VYRKSLTAADYLP
-344 NPVAYSTILQFDDA
+344 SPVAHYTVLEFDEA
-358 VAKVMNPD
+358 VAKVINPD

-372 MVYLGFESDFDEELI
+372 LSYLGFESEYDAELI
-387 ESMEYLAA
+387 EAMEYLAA
-395 KGITDLILDLRMN
+395 KGITDLILDLRVN
-408 GGGSVNTSTMLA
+408 GGGSVNTSTMLG

-437 RNPKNTLFPKEYLNT
+437 RNPKNKLFPAEYLN
-452 ECLITKNGLGDF
+452 EDCLITKNGLGDELAF
-464 EDKEL
+464 KDL
-469 PNLNLPELWVI
+469 PNLDLPELWVI
-480 TSNSTASASEMVIK
+480 ASNSTASASEMVIK
-494 GLEGLDVPVKLVGK
+494 GLEGLDVPVHIVGK

-520 EKTFGSHLYTYA
+520 EKTFGSYIYTYA
-532 PITFMNY
+532 PITFMNF
-539 NAKDDNDYADGII
+539 NAKGDNDYADGIK
-552 PNIDFDKYYDPNN
+552 PQVNFD
-565 PYKDYY
+565 DYY
-571 STQCYYFP
+571 NESNIQSSYQTYQCYVFP
-579 IPTANWGELNIEI
+579 MPMNEWAEMNFTPS
-592 NENGGMSFSGD
+592 ENGGISISGD
-603 FILLETVSN
+603 FALCETVLR
-612 IGRGKSMLKNSSAA
+612 IGGRTMLKSGTSAA
-626 SELGFKPAEM
+626 LQFKPTEM
-636 QTTRA
+636 MTTRA
-641 TETKM
+641 AEAKM
-646 VYDANIIPQN
+646 VYDANILPQN

>member
-28 SMAAVAGCSED
+28 SMAAMAGCSED

-106 KGGSFSVEMEVTQNK
+106 KGGSFSVEVEVTQNK

-224 ADDDRMENSFGIDI
+224 ADDDRMENSFGILI
-238 ASTYIADSE
+238 AGRYFGGSNNTAIL
-247 NKGAAMF
+247 
-254 VVEHVYQ
+254 VVEHVYPG
-261 DSPAANAGLKRGDY
+261 SPAANAGLKRGDT
-275 ITKVDGNTIP
+275 ISKVDNATIP
-285 VIHDANN
+285 APTDNAGIQQ
-292 NIIEANVPIFMDA
+292 FYTL
-305 RNKLESGTGSVT
+305 RSKLESGTGSIT
-317 IEGETYDKE
+317 IEGETYDKQTQ
-326 NNKNI
+326 KDI
-331 IYRHNITSADYLP
+331 VFRKSLTAADYLP
-344 NPVAYSTILQFDDA
+344 SPVAHYTVLEFDEA
-358 VAKVMNPD
+358 VAKVINPD

-372 MVYLGFESDFDEELI
+372 LSYLGFEMEYDAELI
-387 ESMEYLAA
+387 EAMEYLAA
-395 KGITDLILDLRMN
+395 KGITDLILDLRVN
-408 GGGSVNTSTMLA
+408 GGGSVNTSTMLG

-437 RNPKNTLFPKEYLNT
+437 RNPKNKLFPAEYLNDD
-452 ECLITKNGLGDF
+452 CLITKNGLGDEF
-464 EDKEL
+464 ENKDL
-469 PNLNLPELWVI
+469 PNLDLPELWVI
-480 TSNSTASASEMVIK
+480 ASNSTASASEMVIK
-494 GLEGLDVPVKLVGK
+494 GLEGLDVPVHIVGK

-520 EKTFGSHLYTYA
+520 EKTFGSYIYTYA
-532 PITFMNY
+532 PITFMNF
-539 NAKDDNDYADGII
+539 NAKGDNDYADGIK
-552 PNIDFDKYYDPNN
+552 PQVNFD
-565 PYKDYY
+565 DYY
-571 STQCYYFP
+571 NESNIQSSYQTYQCYVFP
-579 IPTANWGELNIEI
+579 MPMNEWAEMNFTPS
-592 NENGGMSFSGD
+592 ENGGISISGD
-603 FILLETVSN
+603 FALCETVLR
-612 IGRGKSMLKNSSAA
+612 IGGRTMLKSGTSAA
-626 SELGFKPAEM
+626 LQFKPTEM
-636 QTTRA
+636 MTTRA
-641 TETKM
+641 AEAKR

>member
-106 KGGSFSVEMEVTQNK
+106 KGGSFSVEVEVTQNK
-121 TGAERKGNLFITV
+121 TGAERKGNVFITV

-209 TRYLYSYITQESATR
+209 TRYLYSYITRESATR
-224 ADDDRMENSFGIDI
+224 ADDDRMENSFGILI
-238 ASTYIADSE
+238 AGRYFGGSNNTAI
-247 NKGAAMF
+247 F
-254 VVEHVYQ
+254 VVEHVYPG
-261 DSPAANAGLKRGDY
+261 SPAANAGLKRGDT
-275 ITKVDGNTIP
+275 ISKVDNATIP
-285 VIHDANN
+285 SPTSNLQQ
-292 NIIEANVPIFMDA
+292 FYTL
-305 RNKLESGTGSVT
+305 RSKLESGTGSIT
-317 IEGETYDKE
+317 IEGETYDKQTQ
-326 NNKNI
+326 KDI
-331 IYRHNITSADYLP
+331 VYRKSLTAADYLP
-344 NPVAYSTILQFDDA
+344 SPVAHYTVLEFDEA
-358 VAKVMNPD
+358 VAKVINPD

-372 MVYLGFESDFDEELI
+372 LSYLGFESEYDAELI
-387 ESMEYLAA
+387 EAMEYLAA
-395 KGITDLILDLRMN
+395 KGITDLILDLRVN
-408 GGGSVNTSTMLA
+408 GGGSVNTSTMLG

-437 RNPKNTLFPKEYLNT
+437 RNPKNKLFPAEYLNDD
-452 ECLITKNGLGDF
+452 CLITKNGLGDELAF
-464 EDKEL
+464 KDL
-469 PNLNLPELWVI
+469 PNLDLPELWVI
-480 TSNSTASASEMVIK
+480 ASNSTASASEMVIK
-494 GLEGLDVPVKLVGK
+494 GLEGLDVPVHIVGK

-520 EKTFGSHLYTYA
+520 EKTFGSYIYTYA
-532 PITFMNY
+532 PITFMNF
-539 NAKDDNDYADGII
+539 NAKGDNDYADGIK
-552 PNIDFDKYYDPNN
+552 PQVNFDDYWNESNIQSSYQTY
-565 PYKDYY
+565 
-571 STQCYYFP
+571 QCYVFP
-579 IPTANWGELNIEI
+579 MPMNEWAELNFTPS
-592 NENGGMSFSGD
+592 ENGGINISGD
-603 FILLETVSN
+603 FALCETVLR
-612 IGRGKSMLKNSSAA
+612 IGGRTMLKSGTSA
-626 SELGFKPAEM
+626 SLQFKPTEM
-636 QTTRA
+636 MTTRA
-641 TETKM
+641 AEAKM

>member
-39 PTNGEENKQEQGQ
+39 PTN

-106 KGGSFSVEMEVTQNK
+106 KGGSFSVEVEVTQNK

-224 ADDDRMENSFGIDI
+224 ADDDRMENSFGILI
-238 ASTYIADSE
+238 AGRYFGGSNNTAIL
-247 NKGAAMF
+247 
-254 VVEHVYQ
+254 VVEHVYPG
-261 DSPAANAGLKRGDY
+261 SPAANAGLKRGDT
-275 ITKVDGNTIP
+275 ITKVDNATIP
-285 VIHDANN
+285 EPTSNLQQYYTL
-292 NIIEANVPIFMDA
+292 
-305 RNKLESGTGSVT
+305 RSKLESGTGSIT
-317 IEGETYDKE
+317 IEGETYDKQTQ
-326 NNKNI
+326 KDI
-331 IYRHNITSADYLP
+331 VYRKSLTAADYLP
-344 NPVAYSTILQFDDA
+344 SPVAHYTVLEFDEA
-358 VAKVMNPD
+358 VAKVINPD

-372 MVYLGFESDFDEELI
+372 LSYLGFESEYDAELI
-387 ESMEYLAA
+387 EAMEYLAA
-395 KGITDLILDLRMN
+395 KGITDLILDLRVN
-408 GGGSVNTSTMLA
+408 GGGSVNTSTMLG

-437 RNPKNTLFPKEYLNT
+437 RNPKNKLFPAEYLNDD
-452 ECLITKNGLGDF
+452 CLITKNGLGDELAF
-464 EDKEL
+464 KDL
-469 PNLNLPELWVI
+469 PNLDLPELWVI
-480 TSNSTASASEMVIK
+480 ASNSTASASEMVIK
-494 GLEGLDVPVKLVGK
+494 GLEGLDVPVHIVGK

-520 EKTFGSHLYTYA
+520 EKTFGSYIYTYA
-532 PITFMNY
+532 PITFMNF
-539 NAKDDNDYADGII
+539 NAKGDNDYADGIK
-552 PNIDFDKYYDPNN
+552 PQVNLD
-565 PYKDYY
+565 DYY
-571 STQCYYFP
+571 NESNIQSSYQTYQCYVFP
-579 IPTANWGELNIEI
+579 MPMNEWAELNITI
-592 NENGGMSFSGD
+592 NEDGTMNFSGD
-603 FILLETVSN
+603 FILFETVSN
-612 IGRGKSMLKNSSAA
+612 IGRGKSMLKSNKAA
-626 SELGFKPAEM
+626 AALQFKPTEM
-636 QTTRA
+636 MTTRA
-641 TETKM
+641 AEAKM

>member
-1 MRRENTKFF
+1 MRRENTTFF

-106 KGGSFSVEMEVTQNK
+106 KGGSFSVEVEVTQNK

-134 NGYSRTKVMEVTQT
+134 NGYSRTKVMEITQT

-200 MEDGYVSGG
+200 MEDGYVVEG

-224 ADDDRMENSFGIDI
+224 ADDDRMENSFGILI
-238 ASTYIADSE
+238 AGRYFGGSNNTAIL
-247 NKGAAMF
+247 
-254 VVEHVYQ
+254 VVEHVYPG
-261 DSPAANAGLKRGDY
+261 SPAANAGLKRGDT
-275 ITKVDGNTIP
+275 ITKVDNATIP
-285 VIHDANN
+285 SPTSNLQQYYTL
-292 NIIEANVPIFMDA
+292 
-305 RNKLESGTGSVT
+305 RSKLESGTGSIT
-317 IEGETYDKE
+317 IEGDTYDKQTQ
-326 NNKNI
+326 KDI
-331 IYRHNITSADYLP
+331 VYRKSLTAADYLP
-344 NPVAYSTILQFDDA
+344 SPVAHYTVLEFDEA
-358 VAKVMNPD
+358 VAKVINPD

-372 MVYLGFESDFDEELI
+372 LSYLGFESEYDAELI
-387 ESMEYLAA
+387 EAMEYLAA
-395 KGITDLILDLRMN
+395 KGITDLILDLRVN
-408 GGGSVNTSTMLA
+408 GGGSVNTSTMLG

-437 RNPKNTLFPKEYLNT
+437 RNPKNKLFPAEYLN
-452 ECLITKNGLGDF
+452 EDCLITKNGLGDEF
-464 EDKEL
+464 ENKDL
-469 PNLNLPELWVI
+469 PNLDLPELWVI
-480 TSNSTASASEMVIK
+480 ASNSTASASEMVIK
-494 GLEGLDVPVKLVGK
+494 GLEGLDVPVHIVGK

-520 EKTFGSHLYTYA
+520 EKSFGSYIYTYA
-532 PITFMNY
+532 PITFMNF
-539 NAKDDNDYADGII
+539 NAKGDNDYADGIK
-552 PNIDFDKYYDPNN
+552 PQVNFD
-565 PYKDYY
+565 DYY
-571 STQCYYFP
+571 NESNIQSSYQTYQCYVFP
-579 IPTANWGELNIEI
+579 MPMNEWAEMNFTPS
-592 NENGGMSFSGD
+592 ENGGISISGD
-603 FILLETVSN
+603 FALCETVLR
-612 IGRGKSMLKNSSAA
+612 IGGRTMLKSGTSAA
-626 SELGFKPAEM
+626 LQFKPTEM
-636 QTTRA
+636 MTTRA
-641 TETKM
+641 AEAKM

>member
-98 VRMNSAAD
+98 VRMNSSAD

-121 TGAERKGNLFITV
+121 TGAERKGNVFITV

-224 ADDDRMENSFGIDI
+224 ADDDRMENSFGILI
-238 ASTYIADSE
+238 AGRYFGGSNNTAIL
-247 NKGAAMF
+247 
-254 VVEHVYQ
+254 VVEHVYPG
-261 DSPAANAGLKRGDY
+261 SPAANAGLKRGDT
-275 ITKVDGNTIP
+275 ITKVDNATIP
-285 VIHDANN
+285 APTDNAGIQQFYT
-292 NIIEANVPIFMDA
+292 I
-305 RNKLESGTGSVT
+305 RNKLESGTGSIT
-317 IEGETYDKE
+317 IEGETYDKQTQ
-326 NNKNI
+326 KDI
-331 IYRHNITSADYLP
+331 VFRKTLTAADYLP
-344 NPVAYSTILQFDDA
+344 SPVAHYTVLEFDEA
-358 VAKVMNPD
+358 VAKVINPD

-372 MVYLGFESDFDEELI
+372 LSYLGFEMEYDAELI
-387 ESMEYLAA
+387 EAMEYLAA
-395 KGITDLILDLRMN
+395 KGITDLILDLRVN
-408 GGGSVNTSTMLA
+408 GGGSVNTSTMLG

-437 RNPKNTLFPKEYLNT
+437 RNPKNKLFPAEYLNDD
-452 ECLITKNGLGDF
+452 CLITKNGLGDEF
-464 EDKEL
+464 ENKDL
-469 PNLNLPELWVI
+469 PNLDLPELWVI
-480 TSNSTASASEMVIK
+480 ASNSTASASEMVIK
-494 GLEGLDVPVKLVGK
+494 GLEGLDVPVHIVGK

-520 EKTFGSHLYTYA
+520 EKTFGSYIYTYA
-532 PITFMNY
+532 PITFMNF
-539 NAKDDNDYADGII
+539 NAKGDNDYADGIK
-552 PNIDFDKYYDPNN
+552 PQVNFD
-565 PYKDYY
+565 DYY
-571 STQCYYFP
+571 NESNIQSSYQTYQCYVFP
-579 IPTANWGELNIEI
+579 MPMNEWAEMNFTPS
-592 NENGGMSFSGD
+592 ENGGISISGD
-603 FILLETVSN
+603 FALCETVLR
-612 IGRGKSMLKNSSAA
+612 IGGRTMLKSGTSAA
-626 SELGFKPAEM
+626 LQFKPTEM
-636 QTTRA
+636 MTTRA
-641 TETKM
+641 AEAMM

>member
-39 PTNGEENKQEQGQ
+39 PTNGGENKQEQGQ

-121 TGAERKGNLFITV
+121 TGAERKGNVFITV

-200 MEDGYVSGG
+200 MEDGYVVEG

-224 ADDDRMENSFGIDI
+224 ADDDRMENSFGILI
-238 ASTYIADSE
+238 AGRYFGGSNNTAIL
-247 NKGAAMF
+247 
-254 VVEHVYQ
+254 VVEHVYPG
-261 DSPAANAGLKRGDY
+261 SPAANAGLKRGDT
-275 ITKVDGNTIP
+275 ISKVDNATIP
-285 VIHDANN
+285 APTDNAGIQQ
-292 NIIEANVPIFMDA
+292 FYTL
-305 RNKLESGTGSVT
+305 RNKLESGTGSIT
-317 IEGETYDKE
+317 IEGETYDKQTQ
-326 NNKNI
+326 KDI
-331 IYRHNITSADYLP
+331 VFRKTLTAADYLP
-344 NPVAYSTILQFDDA
+344 SPVAHYTVLEFDEA
-358 VAKVMNPD
+358 VAKVINPD

-372 MVYLGFESDFDEELI
+372 LSYLGFEMEYDAELI
-387 ESMEYLAA
+387 EAMEYLAA
-395 KGITDLILDLRMN
+395 KGITDLILDLRVN
-408 GGGSVNTSTMLA
+408 GGGSVNTSTMLG

-425 EEYVGKTYATLK
+425 ESYVGKTYATLK
-437 RNPKNTLFPKEYLNT
+437 RNPKNKLFPAEYLNDD
-452 ECLITKNGLGDF
+452 CLITKNGLGDEF
-464 EDKEL
+464 KNKDL
-469 PNLNLPELWVI
+469 PNLDLPELWVI
-480 TSNSTASASEMVIK
+480 ASNSTASASEMVIK
-494 GLEGLDVPVKLVGK
+494 GLEGLDVPVHIVGK

-520 EKTFGSHLYTYA
+520 EKTFGSYIYTYA

-539 NAKDDNDYADGII
+539 NAKGDNDYADGIK
-552 PNIDFDKYYDPNN
+552 PQVNFD
-565 PYKDYY
+565 DYY
-571 STQCYYFP
+571 NESNIQSSYQTYQCYVFP
-579 IPTANWGELNIEI
+579 MPMNEWAEMNFTPS
-592 NENGGMSFSGD
+592 ENGGISISGD
-603 FILLETVSN
+603 FALCETVLR
-612 IGRGKSMLKNSSAA
+612 IGGRTMLKSGTSAA
-626 SELGFKPAEM
+626 LQFKPTEM
-636 QTTRA
+636 MTTRA
-641 TETKM
+641 AEAKM
-646 VYDANIIPQN
+646 VYDAKILPQN

-670 LRANRE
+670 LRANKE